1 MPLSAL
7 INEITNFLS
16 PPLCTGCKKSS
27 QTVLCMSC
35 QTLLAHSLSP
45 QFTREL
51 LPPLDALFAAFQNVR
66 PTDLCV
72 RLIKL
77 MKYSSNR
84 THADF
89 FAHFFAD
96 FLIKVFDLTPYLNKN
111 FVLCPIPLH
120 PLKQLQRGFNQS
132 MLLADALSQ
141 RLNIPCLSLL
151 KRRFYTPTQTF
162 LTKEYRIKNMFNVFA
177 ITDQKLVKNNS
188 ILLIDDLCTTGSTL
202 REAAKTLK
210 TEGACF
216 VAALVIGR
224 VSPEK

>member
-7 INEITNFLS
+7 ITDIIHFLS
-16 PPLCTGCKKSS
+16 PPTCSGCK
-27 QTVLCMSC
+27 QTSPTILCISC

-45 QFTREL
+45 KFTREP

-89 FAHFFAD
+89 FAHFFAE
-96 FLIKVFDLTPYLNKN
+96 FLIKALHLTPYLNKN

-132 MLLADALSQ
+132 MLLANALSQ
-141 RLNIPCLSLL
+141 HLNIPCSSLL
-151 KRRFYTPTQTF
+151 KRQFYTLTQTF

-177 ITDQKLVKNNS
+177 VTDKNLVENKV
-188 ILLIDDLCTTGSTL
+188 ILLVDDICTTGSTL

-224 VSPEK
+224 VSPQ